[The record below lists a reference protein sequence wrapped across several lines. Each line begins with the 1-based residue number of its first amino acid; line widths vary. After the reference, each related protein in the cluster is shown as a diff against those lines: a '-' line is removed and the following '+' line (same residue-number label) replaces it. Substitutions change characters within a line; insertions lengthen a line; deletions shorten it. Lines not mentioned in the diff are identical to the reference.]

1 TDIHHN
7 NSNCDVYSKSIQEY
21 QVQTNSNNADY
32 GRYSSGIINV
42 LTKSATNHF
51 HGSAF
56 EFLRNTVFNAND
68 WGSTLARAP
77 FHRNQFG
84 ATLGGP
90 IKHDKAFFFFS
101 YSGLRQATSTFLSG
115 AVVPTALER
124 TGNFT
129 ASGTK
134 PVE

>member
-1 TDIHHN
+1 
-7 NSNCDVYSKSIQEY
+7 
-21 QVQTNSNNADY
+21 
-32 GRYSSGIINV
+32 
-42 LTKSATNHF
+42 
-51 HGSAF
+51 
-56 EFLRNTVFNAND
+56 ND

-134 PVE
+134 PVDPATGLAFACNSVTNVICPNRIDPVATRIINDYIPVSNVAGSRWQGNVPSPFNSNEFLGKVDHQ